1 MTSAQTTVDAGDRN
15 ARLLRALALVRSAGS
30 MLEPVWDPHRRAGI
44 SYRTTDSALEGE
56 GLASDLEELA
66 DGDYL
71 ERVFVERLTHC
82 PTCESHAVNVH
93 EACMTC
99 ASSNLVQFKALFH
112 FRCGYVGPVTSF
124 REEPSG
130 LRCPKC
136 SRLLKDLGTDHD
148 SPGEYFQCRSCTATF
163 QVPEVGARC
172 LSCGARFAG
181 SAMQAIR
188 QRDAYAYRLSSLGEA
203 ALQENKLLDD
213 PAATLKA
220 DGMLERRHAMLDF
233 IESERKRRVE
243 RGARFGTI
251 VIGLGKNGKAADNL
265 SAAIARKADRPFK
278 LGRLDAQHLVVVLP
292 DASESV
298 TKSVRDQIAAVGT
311 PALQAA
317 VVEIADSDSI
327 SDVLDI
333 ATRRL
338 DLHV

>member
-1 MTSAQTTVDAGDRN
+1 MTSAQTTIDAGDRN
-15 ARLLRALALVRSAGS
+15 ARLLRTLALVQSAGS
-30 MLEPVWDPHRRAGI
+30 MLEPVWDPHQRAGI
-44 SYRTTDSALEGE
+44 AYRGSDSVLDSD
-56 GLASDLEELA
+56 GLAGDLEELA

-71 ERVFVERLTHC
+71 ERVFIERLTHC

-112 FRCGYVGPVTSF
+112 FRCGYVGPVTTF
-124 REEPSG
+124 REEPNG

-188 QRDAYAYRLSSLGEA
+188 QRDVYAYRISSLGKA
-203 ALQENKLLDD
+203 ALQENKLLD
-213 PAATLKA
+213 PAASLKA
-220 DGMLERRHAMLDF
+220 DGMLERRHTMLDF
-233 IESERKRRVE
+233 IESERKRRIE
-243 RGARFGTI
+243 RGSRFGTI
-251 VIGLGKNGKAADNL
+251 AIGLGKSGKVPDNL
-265 SAAIARKADRPFK
+265 ATTIARKGDRPFK
-278 LGRLDAQHLVVVLP
+278 LGRLDAAHLVVVLP
-292 DASESV
+292 DASEST
-298 TKSVRDQIAAVGT
+298 TKSVRDQIAAAGT
-311 PALQAA
+311 PGLQAA

-327 SDVLDI
+327 TDALDI